1 MANGIQI
8 KWQTAHHNGHAARV
22 CSIIQIETRCSPV
35 SSLESRVGELLHH
48 RHDLLEVVDA
58 VLEARDHWVV
68 RVLLALH
75 T

>member
-1 MANGIQI
+1 
-8 KWQTAHHNGHAARV
+8 
-22 CSIIQIETRCSPV
+22 
-35 SSLESRVGELLHH
+35 
-48 RHDLLEVVDA
+48 LLEVVDA